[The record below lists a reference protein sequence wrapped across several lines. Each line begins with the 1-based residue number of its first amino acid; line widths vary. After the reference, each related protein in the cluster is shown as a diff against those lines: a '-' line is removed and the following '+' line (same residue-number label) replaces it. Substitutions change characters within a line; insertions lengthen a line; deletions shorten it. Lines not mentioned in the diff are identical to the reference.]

1 MTFSKEI
8 IKSLAEEALFPQ
20 EGFMSVGK
28 NKKQLSIGLPCET
41 TYKEH
46 RIPLTPEAVKV
57 LVSNGHKVYVESN
70 AGIHINFQDKDYSDA
85 GASIVYDTKEVFKK
99 DMIIKITPPSKQE
112 ISWMN
117 PESTLMSALQYRN
130 DLKLSIVELMKK
142 KITAIGW
149 DLIKDQE
156 GIYPGIRAMSE
167 IAGNTSILLA
177 SEILSHHENGQG
189 IMMGG
194 ISGVPPT
201 EVVILG
207 AGTVGEFAC
216 RASLGLGASVK
227 IFDNSIYRLRR
238 IQNDLGQR
246 LYTSILQ
253 PSELLKAL
261 KTADVV
267 IGALRPVN
275 GRTPVVVTNE
285 MVSQMKFGSVI
296 IDVSIDRG
304 GCFETSETT
313 SHDKPTFQKYG
324 VIHYGVPNIASRVA
338 KTASMALSNIF
349 QPILLNM
356 GDAGGCTN
364 MIKINSGFRH
374 SVYLFQGALTNEIIA
389 SVFDL
394 PYKNIDLLIA
404 TL

>member
-1 MTFSKEI
+1 MSFSKEI
-8 IKSLAEEALFPQ
+8 IKSLAEEALLPQ
-20 EGFMSVGK
+20 EELMSIGK
-28 NKKQLSIGLPCET
+28 SKKQLSIGLPCET

-46 RIPLTPEAVKV
+46 RIPLTPTAVKV
-57 LVSNGHKVYVESN
+57 LVNNGHHIFVETN
-70 AGIHINFQDKDYSDA
+70 AGIHINFQDKDYSEA
-85 GASIVYDTKEVFKK
+85 GATILYDRKEVFKK
-99 DMIIKITPPSKQE
+99 EMVLKVTPPTKE
-112 ISWMN
+112 EVSWMN
-117 PESTLMSALQYRN
+117 PKSTLMSALQFTKEFKVTLV
-130 DLKLSIVELMKK
+130 DLMKK
-142 KITAIGW
+142 NITAIAW
-149 DLIKDQE
+149 DLIKDNE

-189 IMMGG
+189 LMMGG
-194 ISGVPPT
+194 ISGVTPT

-207 AGTVGEFAC
+207 AGTVGEFAT
-216 RASLGLGASVK
+216 RAALGLGASVK

-253 PSELLKAL
+253 PSELLRAL
-261 KTADVV
+261 KSADVV
-267 IGALRPVN
+267 IGALRPIN

-304 GCFETSETT
+304 GCFETSELTN
-313 SHDKPTFQKYG
+313 HDNPTYQKYG

-349 QPILLNM
+349 LPILLTM
-356 GDAGGCTN
+356 GESGGCKN
-364 MIKINSGFRH
+364 MIKINAGFRH
-374 SVYLFQGALTNEIIA
+374 SIYLFEGTLTDELIA

>member
-1 MTFSKEI
+1 MSFSKEI
-8 IKSLAEEALFPQ
+8 IKSLAEEALLPQ
-20 EGFMSVGK
+20 EELMNVGK
-28 NKKQLSIGLPCET
+28 SKKKLSIGLPCET
-41 TYKEH
+41 SYQEH

-57 LVSNGHKVYVESN
+57 LVSNGHSVYVETN

-85 GASIVYDTKEVFKK
+85 GATILYEAKEIFKK
-99 DMIIKITPPSKQE
+99 DMVIKVTPPSKKE
-112 ISWMN
+112 IGWMN
-117 PESTLMSALQYRN
+117 PESTLMSALQFTSG
-130 DLKLSIVELMKK
+130 LKESLVDLMKK
-142 KITAIGW
+142 RITAIAW
-149 DLIKDQE
+149 DLIKDNE

-177 SEILSHHENGQG
+177 SEILSHHEKGQG
-189 IMMGG
+189 VMMGG
-194 ISGVPPT
+194 ISGVAPT

-207 AGTVGEFAC
+207 AGTVGEFAT
-216 RASLGLGASVK
+216 RAALGLGADVK

-267 IGALRPVN
+267 IGALRPIN
-275 GRTPVVVTNE
+275 GRTPVVVTSE

-296 IDVSIDRG
+296 MDVSIDRG
-304 GCFETSETT
+304 GCFETSEVT
-313 SHDKPTFQKYG
+313 SHDRPTFQKYG
-324 VIHYGVPNIASRVA
+324 VIHYGVPNIASRFA

-349 QPILLNM
+349 LPILLTM
-356 GDAGGCTN
+356 GESGGCEN
-364 MIKINSGFRH
+364 MIKINSGIRH
-374 SVYLFQGALTNEIIA
+374 SVYLFKGSLTNEIIA

-394 PYKNIDLLIA
+394 PYKSIDLLIA

>member
-1 MTFSKEI
+1 MSFSKEI
-8 IKSLAEEALFPQ
+8 IKSLAQEALLPQ
-20 EGFMSVGK
+20 EELMSIGK
-28 NKKQLSIGLPCET
+28 NKKELSIGLPCET

-57 LVSNGHKVYVESN
+57 LVSNGHRVFVETN
-70 AGIHINFQDKDYSDA
+70 AGIHINFQDKDYSEA
-85 GASIVYDTKEVFKK
+85 GASILYESEEIFKK
-99 DMIIKITPPSKQE
+99 DMVIKVTPPSKEE
-112 ISWMN
+112 ISWMQ
-117 PESTLMSALQYRN
+117 PKSTLMSALQFTS
-130 DLKLSIVELMKK
+130 DLKVSIVELMKK
-142 KITAIGW
+142 KITAIAW
-149 DLIKDQE
+149 DLIKDNE

-177 SEILSHHENGQG
+177 AEILSHHGKGQG

-207 AGTVGEFAC
+207 AGTVGEFAT
-216 RASLGLGASVK
+216 RAALGLGASVK

-238 IQNDLGQR
+238 IQNDLGER
-246 LYTSILQ
+246 LYTSILH
-253 PSELLKAL
+253 PNELLKAL

-267 IGALRPVN
+267 IGALRPIN
-275 GRTPVVVTNE
+275 GRTPVVVTDE

-313 SHDKPTFQKYG
+313 THDNPTYQKYG

-349 QPILLNM
+349 LPILLNM
-356 GDAGGCTN
+356 GQAGGCENT
-364 MIKINSGFRH
+364 IKTDAGFRH
-374 SVYLFQGALTNEIIA
+374 AVYLFQGSLTNDVIA

>member
-1 MTFSKEI
+1 MSFSKEI
-8 IKSLAEEALFPQ
+8 IKSLAQEALLPQ
-20 EGFMSVGK
+20 EELMSVGK
-28 NKKQLSIGLPCET
+28 SKKQLSIGLPRET
-41 TYKEH
+41 TYQEH

-57 LVSNGHKVYVESN
+57 LVSNGHNVYVETN
-70 AGIHINFQDKDYSDA
+70 AGININFQDKDYSEA
-85 GASIVYDTKEVFKK
+85 GAVILYSSEEVFKK
-99 DMIIKITPPSKQE
+99 DMVIKVTPPSKEE
-112 ISWMN
+112 ISWMT
-117 PESTLMSALQYRN
+117 PESTLMSALQFTKE
-130 DLKLSIVELMKK
+130 LKGSLVELMKK
-142 KITAIGW
+142 RVTAIAW
-149 DLIKDQE
+149 DLIKDNE

-177 SEILSHHENGQG
+177 SEILSHHEKGQG

-207 AGTVGEFAC
+207 AGTVGEFAT
-216 RASLGLGASVK
+216 RAALGFGASVK

-238 IQNDLGQR
+238 IQNDLGVR
-246 LYTSILQ
+246 LFTSILQ
-253 PSELLKAL
+253 PNELLKAL
-261 KTADVV
+261 QTADVV
-267 IGALRPVN
+267 IGALRPIH
-275 GRTPVVVTNE
+275 GRTPVVVTSE

-313 SHDKPTFQKYG
+313 SHDKPTFEKYG

-349 QPILLNM
+349 LPILLSM
-356 GDAGGCTN
+356 GEVGGCENT
-364 MIKINSGFRH
+364 IKIDPGFRH
-374 SVYLFQGALTNEIIA
+374 AVYLFQGSLTNEVIA
-389 SVFDL
+389 SVFNL

-404 TL
+404 TI

>member
-20 EGFMSVGK
+20 EEFMSVGK

-57 LVSNGHKVYVESN
+57 LVSNGHKVYVETN

-99 DMIIKITPPSKQE
+99 DMVIKITPPSKQE

-117 PESTLMSALQYRN
+117 PESTLMSALQYRS
-130 DLKLSIVELMKK
+130 DLKVSIVELMKK

-261 KTADVV
+261 KTADIV

-275 GRTPVVVTNE
+275 GRTPVVVTSE